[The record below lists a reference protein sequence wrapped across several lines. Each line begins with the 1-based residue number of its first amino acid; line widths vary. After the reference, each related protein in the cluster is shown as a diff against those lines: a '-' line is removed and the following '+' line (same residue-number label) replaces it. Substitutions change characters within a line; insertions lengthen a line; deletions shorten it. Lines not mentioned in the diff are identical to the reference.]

1 MEETARSVETVQA
14 LLERGD
20 RRRLVDLLTA
30 AHPADVAALLRDLPL
45 EAQVTVFRLLSA
57 QRAGE
62 VLSELDDQTLLQLVQ
77 ALDQL
82 EVSRILD
89 EMPPDHAAEVVEE
102 LPPAQAES
110 LLEMMKEE
118 QSEDVQELLE
128 YPEDTAG
135 RLMSPNAVAVG
146 ESATVAEAIEQ
157 IRKSAPEGRGFELY
171 VVDDHRHLVGVV
183 PLRRLLTAAPT
194 TPMWAIRDPSVVSV
208 SPETDQEEVA
218 RLVAKYDL
226 VSVPVTDR
234 ERRLLGTISVE
245 VVVEVLGA
253 VWHGTLSFGLVVAVS
268 MFISVNLSGAAGTAI
283 PMVSKSLGFDPALT
297 AGPFETALQD
307 VLGVTIF
314 LGLATALLR
323 FLA

>member
-171 VVDDHRHLVGVV
+171 VVDDHRHLVGGV

-226 VSVPVTDR
+226 VAVPVTDK
-234 ERRLLGTISVE
+234 ERRLLGTISLE
-245 VVVEVLGA
+245 DGIDGLGEEASEGIFRLRRSGGSQLDPRPPRGNTPMAPPRIPTPPLLQLGA
-253 VWHGTLSFGLVVAVS
+253 GLR
-268 MFISVNLSGAAGTAI
+268 I
-283 PMVSKSLGFDPALT
+283 PSYA
-297 AGPFETALQD
+297 
-307 VLGVTIF
+307 
-314 LGLATALLR
+314 
-323 FLA
+323 